1 MLTGDKLVKVT
12 KILYSQWMKNH
23 DELFESND
31 VTWDSSFSDDVYKF
45 YKGIHKNLSLPKDVD
60 EFFYYMN
67 TILMNEENL
76 KNGTLNSSNIIK
88 PRKKL
93 FQINISERRT
103 ETHKYTGQLQVDGYF
118 TKDQLESNVYELNN
132 EDYLYLYDYD
142 LDDSELIDS
151 DGEGIEVEGVELV
164 KVLKNESSGFNK
176 FLDSLTES
184 EIKFLKE
191 ELEKK
196 LL

>member
-103 ETHKYTGQLQVDGYF
+103 ETHKYTGQIQVDGYF

-142 LDDSELIDS
+142 QDDSALIDS

>member
-93 FQINISERRT
+93 FQINISETRT
-103 ETHKYTGQLQVDGYF
+103 ETRKYSGQIQVDGYF
-118 TKDQLESNVYELNN
+118 TKDQLESNVHELNN

-142 LDDSELIDS
+142 QDDIQHIDGES
-151 DGEGIEVEGVELV
+151 EGIEVEGVELV

-176 FLDSLTES
+176 FLNSLTES

>member
-60 EFFYYMN
+60 EFFDYMN

-93 FQINISERRT
+93 FQINISETRT
-103 ETHKYTGQLQVDGYF
+103 ETRKYFGPIQVDGYF

-142 LDDSELIDS
+142 QDDSALIDS

>member
-118 TKDQLESNVYELNN
+118 TKDQLKSNVYELNN

-142 LDDSELIDS
+142 QDDSALIDS

>member
-93 FQINISERRT
+93 FKINISETRT

-118 TKDQLESNVYELNN
+118 TKDQLESNVHELNN

-142 LDDSELIDS
+142 QDDSALIDS

>member
-31 VTWDSSFSDDVYKF
+31 VTWVESDDVYKF
-45 YKGIHKNLSLPKDVD
+45 YRSIHKHLSLPKDVD

-142 LDDSELIDS
+142 QDDSALIDS

>member
-1 MLTGDKLVKVT
+1 M
-12 KILYSQWMKNH
+12 
-23 DELFESND
+23 
-31 VTWDSSFSDDVYKF
+31 
-45 YKGIHKNLSLPKDVD
+45 
-60 EFFYYMN
+60 
-67 TILMNEENL
+67 
-76 KNGTLNSSNIIK
+76 
-88 PRKKL
+88 
-93 FQINISERRT
+93 
-103 ETHKYTGQLQVDGYF
+103 
-118 TKDQLESNVYELNN
+118 NN

-142 LDDSELIDS
+142 QDDSALIDS

-176 FLDSLTES
+176 FLNSLTES

>member
-1 MLTGDKLVKVT
+1 MLDGEKLVKVT
-12 KILYSQWMKNH
+12 KILYSQWMKNN
-23 DELFESND
+23 DELFKTNEVNWD
-31 VTWDSSFSDDVYKF
+31 VSEDVYKL
-45 YKGIHKNLSLPKDVD
+45 YKGIYKNLSLPKDVD

-142 LDDSELIDS
+142 QDDSELIDS

-164 KVLKNESSGFNK
+164 KVLKNESSGFDK

>member
-31 VTWDSSFSDDVYKF
+31 VTWNSNFSDDVYKF
-45 YKGIHKNLSLPKDVD
+45 YNSIHKHLSLPKGVD
-60 EFFYYMN
+60 QFFYYVN
-67 TILMNEENL
+67 TLLMNEENL
-76 KNGTLNSSNIIK
+76 KNGTLNSSNIIT
-88 PRKKL
+88 PSKKL
-93 FQINISERRT
+93 FQINVSERRT
-103 ETHKYTGQLQVDGYF
+103 ETHEYTGQLQVDGYF

-142 LDDSELIDS
+142 RDDSELIDS
-151 DGEGIEVEGVELV
+151 DGEVIEVESVELV

>member
-142 LDDSELIDS
+142 QDDSALIDS

>member
-31 VTWDSSFSDDVYKF
+31 VTWVESDDVYKF
-45 YKGIHKNLSLPKDVD
+45 YRSIHKHLSLPKDVD

-93 FQINISERRT
+93 FQINISEPRT
-103 ETHKYTGQLQVDGYF
+103 ETNKYTGQLQVDGYF

-142 LDDSELIDS
+142 QDDSALIDS

>member
-142 LDDSELIDS
+142 QDDIQHIDGES
-151 DGEGIEVEGVELV
+151 EGIEVEGVELV

-176 FLDSLTES
+176 FLNSLTES

>member
-23 DELFESND
+23 EELFESND
-31 VTWDSSFSDDVYKF
+31 VMWNDNFSDDVYRF
-45 YKGIHKNLSLPKDVD
+45 YKGIHKNLSLPNDVD

-67 TILMNEENL
+67 TLLLNEENL
-76 KNGTLNSSNIIK
+76 KNGTLDSSNIIT
-88 PRKKL
+88 PSKKL
-93 FQINISERRT
+93 FQINVSERRT
-103 ETHKYTGQLQVDGYF
+103 EIHKYFGQLQVDGYF

-142 LDDSELIDS
+142 QDDSELIDG
-151 DGEGIEVEGVELV
+151 DGEGVEVEGVQLV
-164 KVLKNESSGFNK
+164 KVIKNESSGFNK
-176 FLDSLTES
+176 FLNSLTES

-191 ELEKK
+191 ELEKR

>member
-1 MLTGDKLVKVT
+1 MLDGEKLVKVT
-12 KILYSQWMKNH
+12 KILYSQWMKNN
-23 DELFESND
+23 DELFKTNEVNWD
-31 VTWDSSFSDDVYKF
+31 VSDDVYKF
-45 YKGIHKNLSLPKDVD
+45 YMGIYKNLSLPKYVD

-142 LDDSELIDS
+142 QDDSQHIDGES
-151 DGEGIEVEGVELV
+151 EGIEVEGVELV

-176 FLDSLTES
+176 FLNSLTES

>member
-31 VTWDSSFSDDVYKF
+31 VTWVESDDVYKF
-45 YKGIHKNLSLPKDVD
+45 YRSIHKHLSLPKDVD

-76 KNGTLNSSNIIK
+76 KNGTLDSSNIIK

-93 FQINISERRT
+93 FQINISETRT

-118 TKDQLESNVYELNN
+118 TKDQLESNVYELSN
-132 EDYLYLYDYD
+132 EEYLYLYDYERE
-142 LDDSELIDS
+142 DSELIDS
-151 DGEGIEVEGVELV
+151 DGEGIEVESVELV

>member
-76 KNGTLNSSNIIK
+76 KNGTLDSSNIIK

-118 TKDQLESNVYELNN
+118 TKDQLESNVHELNN

-142 LDDSELIDS
+142 QDDSALIDS

>member
-1 MLTGDKLVKVT
+1 MLDGEKLVKVT
-12 KILYSQWMKNH
+12 KILYSQWMKNN
-23 DELFESND
+23 DELFKTNEVNWD
-31 VTWDSSFSDDVYKF
+31 VSEDVYKL
-45 YKGIHKNLSLPKDVD
+45 YKGIYKNLSLPKDVD

-103 ETHKYTGQLQVDGYF
+103 ETHNYTGQLQVDGYF

-142 LDDSELIDS
+142 QDDSQHIDGES
-151 DGEGIEVEGVELV
+151 EGIEVESVELV

-176 FLDSLTES
+176 FLNSLTES

>member
-23 DELFESND
+23 EELFESND
-31 VTWDSSFSDDVYKF
+31 VMWNHSFSDDAYKF
-45 YKGIHKNLSLPKDVD
+45 YKGIHKNLSLPNDVD

-67 TILMNEENL
+67 TLLLNEENL
-76 KNGTLNSSNIIK
+76 KSGTLDSSNIIT
-88 PRKKL
+88 PSKKL
-93 FQINISERRT
+93 FQINVSERRT
-103 ETHKYTGQLQVDGYF
+103 EIHKYFGQLQVDGYF

-142 LDDSELIDS
+142 QDDSDQIES
-151 DGEGIEVEGVELV
+151 ESEGVEVEGVELI
-164 KVLKNESSGFNK
+164 KVIKNESSGFNK
-176 FLDSLTES
+176 FLNSLTES

-191 ELEKK
+191 ELEKR

>member
-132 EDYLYLYDYD
+132 EDYLYFYDYD
-142 LDDSELIDS
+142 QDDSELIDS

>member
-23 DELFESND
+23 DELFESID
-31 VTWDSSFSDDVYKF
+31 VTWNSNFSDDVYKF
-45 YKGIHKNLSLPKDVD
+45 YNSIHKHLSLPKDVD
-60 EFFYYMN
+60 QFFYYVN
-67 TILMNEENL
+67 TLLMNEENL
-76 KNGTLNSSNIIK
+76 KNGTLNSSNIIT
-88 PRKKL
+88 PSKKL
-93 FQINISERRT
+93 FQINVSERRT
-103 ETHKYTGQLQVDGYF
+103 ETHEYTGQLQVDGYF

-142 LDDSELIDS
+142 RDDSELIDS
-151 DGEGIEVEGVELV
+151 DGEVIEVESVELV

>member
-45 YKGIHKNLSLPKDVD
+45 YKSIHKNLSLPKDVD

-142 LDDSELIDS
+142 QDDSALIDS

>member
-31 VTWDSSFSDDVYKF
+31 VTWVESDDVYKF
-45 YKGIHKNLSLPKDVD
+45 YRSIHKHLSLPKDVD

-103 ETHKYTGQLQVDGYF
+103 ETHKYTGQLKVDGYF
-118 TKDQLESNVYELNN
+118 TKDQLKSNVYELNN
-132 EDYLYLYDYD
+132 EDYLYLYDYERE
-142 LDDSELIDS
+142 DSELIDS
-151 DGEGIEVEGVELV
+151 DGEGIEVESVELV

>member
-31 VTWDSSFSDDVYKF
+31 VTWVESDDVYKF
-45 YKGIHKNLSLPKDVD
+45 YRSIHKHLSLPKDVD

-76 KNGTLNSSNIIK
+76 KNGTLDSLNIIE

-93 FQINISERRT
+93 FEINVSERRT
-103 ETHKYTGQLQVDGYF
+103 EIHRYFGGLKVDGYF
-118 TKDQLESNVYELNN
+118 TKDQLKSNVYELNN
-132 EDYLYLYDYD
+132 EDYLYLYDYERE
-142 LDDSELIDS
+142 DSELIDS
-151 DGEGIEVEGVELV
+151 DGEGIEVESVELV

>member
-1 MLTGDKLVKVT
+1 MLDGEKLVKVT
-12 KILYSQWMKNH
+12 KILYSQWMKNN
-23 DELFESND
+23 DELFKTNEVNWD
-31 VTWDSSFSDDVYKF
+31 VSEDVYKL
-45 YKGIHKNLSLPKDVD
+45 YKGIYKNLSLPKDVD

-142 LDDSELIDS
+142 QDDSALIDS